1 MACVSGKLSSFRLRS
16 YSCCLREFTNIFLD
30 LSGLGVMGC
39 KGMVGRSGAA
49 AAAAERGGAGKA
61 M

>member
-1 MACVSGKLSSFRLRS
+1 
-16 YSCCLREFTNIFLD
+16 
-30 LSGLGVMGC
+30 MGC

-49 AAAAERGGAGKA
+49 AAERGGAGRSGAERGGAGK